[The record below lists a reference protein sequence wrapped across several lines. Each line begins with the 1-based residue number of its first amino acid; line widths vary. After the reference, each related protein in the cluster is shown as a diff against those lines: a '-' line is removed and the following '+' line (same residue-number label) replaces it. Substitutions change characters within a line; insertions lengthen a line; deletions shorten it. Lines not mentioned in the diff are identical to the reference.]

1 MRTGSQSLRA
11 VDAVL
16 ADDTCEV
23 NCVHPAEVERART
36 ATPDLR
42 GVEEASALLKAV
54 ADPTRL
60 RLLSAL
66 KTGELCVCDLA
77 AVVGSSGSAVSHQL
91 RLLRA
96 HRLVT
101 FRKEGRI
108 AYYRLL
114 DHHVTVLIGSV
125 LEHVLED
132 DTSDNPL
139 SDNPLIDNHP

>member
-1 MRTGSQSLRA
+1 MGTPEEILDIGYSLEMILTSQE
-11 VDAVL
+11 DA
-16 ADDTCEV
+16 CEV
-23 NCVHPAEVERART
+23 SCVHPEAVQKAKQALPDERC
-36 ATPDLR
+36 
-42 GVEEASALLKAV
+42 VEEASALLKAV

-66 KTGELCVCDLA
+66 NTGELCVCDLA
-77 AVVGSSGSAVSHQL
+77 AVVGISESAVSHQL

-114 DHHVTVLIGSV
+114 DHHVTVLIGSA
-125 LEHVLED
+125 LEHVRE
-132 DTSDNPL
+132 
-139 SDNPLIDNHP
+139 

>member
-1 MRTGSQSLRA
+1 MKPEQPRGVRYSAGVILTSQEEA
-11 VDAVL
+11 
-16 ADDTCEV
+16 CEV
-23 NCVHPAEVERART
+23 SCVHPEAVQRARR
-36 ATPDLR
+36 AMPD
-42 GVEEASALLKAV
+42 EQCANDASALLKAV

-77 AVVGSSGSAVSHQL
+77 AVVGISESAVSHQL

-101 FRKEGRI
+101 YRKEGRI

-114 DHHVTVLIGSV
+114 DHHVTVLIGSA
-125 LEHVLED
+125 LEHARE
-132 DTSDNPL
+132 
-139 SDNPLIDNHP
+139 

>member
-1 MRTGSQSLRA
+1 MGAPEGILEIGYSQEVILTSQGD
-11 VDAVL
+11 V
-16 ADDTCEV
+16 CEV
-23 NCVHPAEVERART
+23 TCVHPEAVQKARRAM
-36 ATPDLR
+36 PDDR
-42 GVEEASALLKAV
+42 CVDDASALLKAV

-66 KTGELCVCDLA
+66 NTGELCVCDLA
-77 AVVGSSGSAVSHQL
+77 AVVGISESAVSHQL

-114 DHHVTVLIGSV
+114 DHHVTVLIGSA
-125 LEHVLED
+125 LEHVRE
-132 DTSDNPL
+132 
-139 SDNPLIDNHP
+139 